1 MSKSVSENLSDT
13 ARAAAQ
19 TAKNVGSKIA
29 EETGRAVEYVK
40 ESVGMETEDRGIQG
54 IREHMDVIASCGK
67 KLGVVDRVEGDT
79 IKLTRKD
86 SPDNQHHFIPVKWV
100 EKVDSHVH
108 LNKNSQVT
116 EQSWKTSASDCG
128 CD

>member
-1 MSKSVSENLSDT
+1 MSKTVSENLSD
-13 ARAAAQ
+13 AGKAAAK

-29 EETGRAVEYVK
+29 EGAERAVEYVK
-40 ESVGMETEDRGIQG
+40 ESVGMETEDRGVQG

-67 KLGVVDRVEGDT
+67 KIGVVDRVEGNA

-86 SPDNQHHFIPVKWV
+86 SADDQHHFIPLSWV

-108 LNKNSQVT
+108 LDRNSKLA
-116 EQSWKTSASDCG
+116 EQGWKADASSCG